1 MKTHYYFNTI
11 FVFFVSFVLFACGRD
26 DQKSNITP
34 KEINQTADKPL
45 QAITSP
51 DLKGQLIDNQKT
63 MPGTPVPLPVKEEKP
78 SVKNV
83 QATQSKIELPA
94 DLEKKSMC
102 QGTDE
107 TKWNNCVGTL
117 SLPNGYKYAGDW
129 VDGKQNGK
137 GVTTLANG
145 YKYSGEFKNNKFH
158 GQGNAILPNGVSYIG
173 EFKDGNYYGKGT
185 LTFLDG
191 TKHVGEFVAGIP
203 NGHGSLLFSNGDKYE
218 GGFKD
223 GKYNGKGTFTFAKS
237 KESQKGL
244 WADGKF
250 VLAD

>member
-1 MKTHYYFNTI
+1 MKIQPCPNTFLVI
-11 FVFFVSFVLFACGRD
+11 LLSFFLFACGKD
-26 DQKSNITP
+26 DQKSNIDP
-34 KEINQTADKPL
+34 KEITQTTEKSSSVIP
-45 QAITSP
+45 TS
-51 DLKGQLIDNQKT
+51 DLKGQLPDSQKA
-63 MPGTPVPLPVKEEKP
+63 MPSPSAPLSSNENKPTIKSIPTIQSKVETPVDPENK
-78 SVKNV
+78 
-83 QATQSKIELPA
+83 AI
-94 DLEKKSMC
+94 C

-117 SLPNGYKYAGDW
+117 SLPNGYKYVGDW

-158 GQGNAILPNGVSYIG
+158 GQGNAILPNGVSYTG

-191 TKHVGEFVAGIP
+191 TKHIGEFVAGIP
-203 NGHGSLLFSNGDKYE
+203 NGYGSLLFSNGDKYE

-223 GKYNGKGTFTFAKS
+223 GKYNGKGTLTFAKS
-237 KESQKGL
+237 KEPQKGL
-244 WADGKF
+244 WADGKL